1 MKNIKIKF
9 ALLFLTIILFGIHT
23 TAYATLDITADVDVP
38 SSCNA
43 TDTDGV
49 IHNYPQ
55 SNSYLAIC
63 VLETA
68 IENDSISN
76 VQLSNQFP
84 SLGLFVTAI
93 NGIVADPNSQ
103 YWAIYQNGDFANSGV
118 TSLSVIAGDIIM
130 FQLHDFSD
138 NNLGDQIILNI
149 HSLVSDEIENNSG
162 SGGSISLPIF
172 NVSNAITYLASIQ
185 DPDGSF
191 DGSSLYTDWASIAL
205 ASGNISDTVKT
216 NILNYMSI
224 YNTVS
229 SILTDNERHSMALL
243 ALGENPY
250 SFNGV
255 DYITPIVNSFD
266 GVQFGDINLINDDIF
281 ALIPLSKAGYTIDDN
296 IITKDIYFI
305 ISKQKPDGSF
315 EESVDMTAA
324 TIQAL
329 KPFGKINGVFETI
342 VKASNYFTSEQKN
355 NGSWNNSVFS
365 TSWAMQA
372 MNILGGYWT
381 KSSSTPADYLAT
393 QQSID
398 GAVLPITE
406 TLQNRIWATSYAIP
420 AVLGKSWDTILHPVS
435 KPVVVPS
442 PEIFPV
448 IENKNI
454 PETETIPASI
464 DINIQKQKS
473 AQKILIEKP
482 LIEYTVPVP
491 NPIVLSATVEKSRIR
506 IPMAVTILVTVF
518 VGGILLFHFIKRLI

>member
-1 MKNIKIKF
+1 MNPSTRAKPSTEQEKIMKKI
-9 ALLFLTIILFGIHT
+9 IILISFT
-23 TAYATLDITADVDVP
+23 ALCFFNTAYASLNIETDVNVP
-38 SSCNA
+38 ISCSA
-43 TDTDGV
+43 TDTDGTV
-49 IHNYPQ
+49 HNYSQ
-55 SNSYLAIC
+55 ANSHLTIC
-63 VLETA
+63 ALETA
-68 IENDSISN
+68 INNGSISD
-76 VQLSNQFP
+76 VQFSNQFP
-84 SLGLFVTAI
+84 SFGLFITAI
-93 NGIVADPNSQ
+93 NGVNADPNGQ
-103 YWAIYQNGDFANSGV
+103 YWAIYQNGGFANSGV

-185 DPDGSF
+185 DSDGSF

-255 DYITPIVNSFD
+255 DYITPIINSFD

-355 NGSWNNSVFS
+355 NGSW
-365 TSWAMQA
+365 
-372 MNILGGYWT
+372 
-381 KSSSTPADYLAT
+381 
-393 QQSID
+393 
-398 GAVLPITE
+398 
-406 TLQNRIWATSYAIP
+406 
-420 AVLGKSWDTILHPVS
+420 
-435 KPVVVPS
+435 
-442 PEIFPV
+442 
-448 IENKNI
+448 
-454 PETETIPASI
+454 
-464 DINIQKQKS
+464 
-473 AQKILIEKP
+473 
-482 LIEYTVPVP
+482 
-491 NPIVLSATVEKSRIR
+491 
-506 IPMAVTILVTVF
+506 
-518 VGGILLFHFIKRLI
+518 